1 MTISKFCGI
10 ASYTRN
16 WFVNKPLKFEMV
28 TVTPSNSPIEMDVI
42 EPKESWLRSWLP
54 FLRWTPTSP
63 YELKEAEEKLLQF
76 VKTESKGFY
85 VNIGTVNGEE
95 CRIWTRKF
103 GPEKSVKV
111 PLVMIHGM
119 GAGVAMFALNFDS
132 LAQERLVYAID
143 LPGFARSSRVNFS
156 SNPAEVEEQYVTC
169 IDQWRR
175 GVGLE
180 KMNLLGHSFGGHLTA
195 LYALKYPQHINLAI
209 LADPWGMTERPA
221 EVVPRRNIPIW
232 VKVLGSVLQHFNPL
246 WGLRASGPAGPWL
259 VTRMRP
265 DLMRKYEDLL
275 GTGKSSLISEYLFHC
290 NGHNPT
296 GETAFH
302 RLMSGFGW
310 ANNPILPRLKNL
322 DKNVQMKVLY
332 GSKSWMTHLQANDFI
347 ENGVEAAVT
356 VDYIEDAGHHI
367 YADQYHSF
375 NETVNQCLKIYD

>member
-1 MTISKFCGI
+1 MLPIFNFSV
-10 ASYTRN
+10 TRN
-16 WFVNKPLKFEMV
+16 RFVNKPLKFEMV

-63 YELKEAEEKLLQF
+63 YKLKEAEEKLLQF

-156 SNPAEVEEQYVTC
+156 SSPAEIEEQYVTC

-195 LYALKYPQHINLAI
+195 LYALKYPQHFNLAI

-302 RLMSGFGW
+302 RWGNKFILKIPTASFIRLMSGFGW

-322 DKNVQMKVLY
+322 DKNGKTRNCISSLFSY
-332 GSKSWMTHLQANDFI
+332 F
-347 ENGVEAAVT
+347 
-356 VDYIEDAGHHI
+356 
-367 YADQYHSF
+367 YHSA
-375 NETVNQCLKIYD
+375 NESAVWLQVLDDTLAS